1 MKIESAIRQINK
13 RVAEY
18 RDYFGNYSY
27 EYGYAKNLI
36 VTAIKNYVDPE
47 VVAKYTDKGIQI
59 SRSKS
64 TMSALYSNEALT
76 ESFFEV
82 WDKLKSF
89 GTVKS
94 IVNEYTGILDSSVP
108 ETEYDIPDSDMIQA
122 EIQQLSAETAKSV
135 FNDDDYYSWLQG
147 EIDEA
152 TAENRDY
159 LQAMFDKFKEE
170 APGVKKD
177 IKWEQIKDMYSDYQD
192 EFEDGVRKKAGV

>member
-18 RDYFGNYSY
+18 RDYFGKYSY

-36 VTAIKNYVDPE
+36 VTALKNYVDPE

-76 ESFFEV
+76 ESFFDV

-94 IVNEYTGILDSSVP
+94 ISEQYLDIVSSL
-108 ETEYDIPDSDMIQA
+108 DPDMQKA
-122 EIQQLSAETAKSV
+122 EIQELSADTAKSV

-152 TAENRDY
+152 TAENRDF
-159 LQAMFDKFKEE
+159 LQSMFDKFKEE

-177 IKWEQIKDMYSDYQD
+177 IKWEQIKDMYNDYQD

>member
-1 MKIESAIRQINK
+1 MKIESVLRQINK

-18 RDYFGNYSY
+18 KDYFGKYSY

-36 VTAIKNYVDPE
+36 VTALKNYVDPE
-47 VVAKYTDKGIQI
+47 AVAKYTSKGIQL
-59 SRSKS
+59 SRSKPTIS
-64 TMSALYSNEALT
+64 MLYENDILSENL
-76 ESFFEV
+76 FEV

-89 GTVKS
+89 GTVKQISEQYVDIVSS
-94 IVNEYTGILDSSVP
+94 I
-108 ETEYDIPDSDMIQA
+108 DSDMQKA
-122 EIQQLSAETAKSV
+122 EIQELSAETAKSV

-159 LQAMFDKFKEE
+159 LQTMFDKFKEE

>member
-1 MKIESAIRQINK
+1 MKIESALRQINK

-18 RDYFGNYSY
+18 KDYFGKYSY

-36 VTAIKNYVDPE
+36 VTALKDYVDPE
-47 VVAKYTDKGIQI
+47 AVAKYTGKGIQL
-59 SRSKS
+59 SRSKPVIS
-64 TMSALYSNEALT
+64 MLYDNEVLS
-76 ESFFEV
+76 ENLFEV
-82 WDKLKSF
+82 WDKLKAF

-108 ETEYDIPDSDMIQA
+108 ETEYDVSDNDMVKA

-135 FNDDDYYSWLQG
+135 FNDDDYYSWLMG

-152 TAENRDY
+152 TADNRDY
-159 LQAMFDKFKEE
+159 LQSMYDKFKEE

-177 IKWEQIKDMYSDYQD
+177 IKWEKIKDMYSDYQD

>member
-1 MKIESAIRQINK
+1 MKIESALRQINK

-18 RDYFGNYSY
+18 RDCFGKYSY

-36 VTAIKNYVDPE
+36 VTALKNYVDPE
-47 VVAKYTDKGIQI
+47 AIAKYTEKGVQL

-64 TMSALYSNEALT
+64 TLSMLYDNEVLS
-76 ESFFEV
+76 ESLFEV

-94 IVNEYTGILDSSVP
+94 LSDKYLDIVTSID
-108 ETEYDIPDSDMIQA
+108 PDMQKA

-135 FNDDDYYSWLQG
+135 FNDDDYYTWLQG

-152 TAENRDY
+152 TAENRDF
-159 LQAMFDKFKEE
+159 LQSMYDKFKEE
-170 APGVKKD
+170 APGVEKD

>member
-1 MKIESAIRQINK
+1 MTIESALRQINK

-18 RDYFGNYSY
+18 KDYFGKYSY

-36 VTAIKNYVDPE
+36 VTAIKNYYDPE
-47 VVAKYTDKGIQI
+47 VVAKYTPKGIQI

-64 TMSALYSNEALT
+64 TISAIHSNESLS
-76 ESFFEV
+76 ENILEV

-89 GTVKS
+89 GTVRAISEQYAGIVSS
-94 IVNEYTGILDSSVP
+94 ID
-108 ETEYDIPDSDMIQA
+108 PDMQKA
-122 EIQQLSAETAKSV
+122 EIQELSAETAKSV
-135 FNDDDYYSWLQG
+135 FNDDDYYNWLMG

-159 LQAMFDKFKEE
+159 LQSMYDKFKEE

-192 EFEDGVRKKAGV
+192 DFEDGVRKKAGV

>member
-1 MKIESAIRQINK
+1 MKIESAVRQINK

-18 RDYFGNYSY
+18 RDYFGKYSY

-36 VTAIKNYVDPE
+36 VTALKNYVDPE
-47 VVAKYTDKGIQI
+47 SVAKYTSKGIQL

-64 TMSALYSNEALT
+64 TISMLYDNDVLSENL
-76 ESFFEV
+76 FEV
-82 WDKLKSF
+82 WDKLKEF

-94 IVNEYTGILDSSVP
+94 LSEQYLDIVSS
-108 ETEYDIPDSDMIQA
+108 IDSDMQKA
-122 EIQQLSAETAKSV
+122 EIQELSADTAKSA
-135 FNDDDYYSWLQG
+135 FNDDDYYTWLQG

-152 TAENRDY
+152 TKENRDF
-159 LQAMFDKFKEE
+159 LQSMYDKFKEE

-177 IKWEQIKDMYSDYQD
+177 IKWEQIKDMYNDYQD

>member
-1 MKIESAIRQINK
+1 MVKLKIESALRQINK

-18 RDYFGNYSY
+18 RDCFGKYSY

-36 VTAIKNYVDPE
+36 VTALKNYVDPE
-47 VVAKYTDKGIQI
+47 AIAKYTEKGVQL

-64 TMSALYSNEALT
+64 TLSMLYDNEVLS
-76 ESFFEV
+76 ESLFEV

-94 IVNEYTGILDSSVP
+94 LSDKYLDIVTSID
-108 ETEYDIPDSDMIQA
+108 PDMQKA

-135 FNDDDYYSWLQG
+135 FNDDDYYTWLQG

-152 TAENRDY
+152 TAENRDF
-159 LQAMFDKFKEE
+159 LQSMYDKFKEE
-170 APGVKKD
+170 APGVEKD

>member
-1 MKIESAIRQINK
+1 MKIESALRQINK

-18 RDYFGNYSY
+18 KDYFGKYSY

-36 VTAIKNYVDPE
+36 VTALKDYVDPE
-47 VVAKYTDKGIQI
+47 AVAKYTGKGIQL
-59 SRSKS
+59 SRSKPVIS
-64 TMSALYSNEALT
+64 MLYDNEVLS
-76 ESFFEV
+76 ENLFEV
-82 WDKLKSF
+82 WDKLKAF

-108 ETEYDIPDSDMIQA
+108 ETEYDVSDNDMVKA

-135 FNDDDYYSWLQG
+135 FNDDDYYSWLHG

>member
-1 MKIESAIRQINK
+1 MTIESALRQINK

-18 RDYFGNYSY
+18 KDYFGKYSY

-36 VTAIKNYVDPE
+36 VTAIKNYYDPE
-47 VVAKYTDKGIQI
+47 VVVKYTPKGIQI

-64 TMSALYSNEALT
+64 TISAIYSNESLS
-76 ESFFEV
+76 ENILEV

-94 IVNEYTGILDSSVP
+94 IIKEYTGILDSSAP
-108 ETEYDIPDSDMIQA
+108 ETEYDIPDNDMIQA
-122 EIQQLSAETAKSV
+122 EIQELSAETAKSV

-159 LQAMFDKFKEE
+159 LQAMFDKFREK
-170 APGVKKD
+170 APGIKKD

>member
-1 MKIESAIRQINK
+1 MKIESALRQINK

-18 RDYFGNYSY
+18 KDYFGKYSY

-36 VTAIKNYVDPE
+36 VTALKDYVDPGA
-47 VVAKYTDKGIQI
+47 VAKYTEKGIQL

-64 TMSALYSNEALT
+64 VISMLYDNEVLS
-76 ESFFEV
+76 ENLFEV
-82 WDKLKSF
+82 WDKLKAF

-108 ETEYDIPDSDMIQA
+108 ETEYDVSDNDMVKA
-122 EIQQLSAETAKSV
+122 EIQQLSSETAKSV

-152 TAENRDY
+152 TAENRDF
-159 LQAMFDKFKEE
+159 LQSMFDKFKEE

>member
-1 MKIESAIRQINK
+1 MKIESVLRQINK

-18 RDYFGNYSY
+18 KDYFGNYSY

-36 VTAIKNYVDPE
+36 VTALKNYVDSE
-47 VVAKYTDKGIQI
+47 AIAKYTEKGIQL

-64 TMSALYSNEALT
+64 TLSTLYDNDALT
-76 ESFFEV
+76 ENLFDV

-94 IVNEYTGILDSSVP
+94 LSEQYLDIVSSI
-108 ETEYDIPDSDMIQA
+108 DPDMQKA
-122 EIQQLSAETAKSV
+122 EIQELSAETAKNV
-135 FNDDDYYSWLQG
+135 FNDDDYYTWVNSELN
-147 EIDEA
+147 EA
-152 TAENRDY
+152 TRENRDY
-159 LQAMFDKFKEE
+159 LQSMYDKFREE

-177 IKWEQIKDMYSDYQD
+177 IKWEQIRDMYSDYQD

>member
-1 MKIESAIRQINK
+1 MTIESALRQINK

-18 RDYFGNYSY
+18 KDYFGKYSY

-36 VTAIKNYVDPE
+36 VSAIKNYYDPE
-47 VVAKYTDKGIQI
+47 VVAKYTPKGIQI

-64 TMSALYSNEALT
+64 TISAIHSNESLS
-76 ESFFEV
+76 ENILEV

-89 GTVKS
+89 GTVRTIS
-94 IVNEYTGILDSSVP
+94 EQYAGIVSSV
-108 ETEYDIPDSDMIQA
+108 DPDMQKA
-122 EIQQLSAETAKSV
+122 EIQELSADTAKSV

-159 LQAMFDKFKEE
+159 LQSMFDKFKEE

-177 IKWEQIKDMYSDYQD
+177 IKWEQIKDMYNDYQD

>member
-1 MKIESAIRQINK
+1 MKIESALRQINK

-18 RDYFGNYSY
+18 RDYFGKYSY

-36 VTAIKNYVDPE
+36 VTALKNYVEPE
-47 VVAKYTDKGIQI
+47 AIAKYTGKGIQL

-64 TMSALYSNEALT
+64 ALSEFYDNDALT
-76 ESFFEV
+76 ENIFDV

-94 IVNEYTGILDSSVP
+94 ILNEYTAILDSGTP
-108 ETEYDIPDSDMIQA
+108 ETEYDVSDDDMVKA
-122 EIQQLSAETAKSV
+122 EVQQLSAETAKSV

-152 TAENRDY
+152 TAENRDF
-159 LQAMFDKFKEE
+159 LQSMYDKFKEE
-170 APGVKKD
+170 AKGVKKD

-192 EFEDGVRKKAGV
+192 DFEDGVRKKAGV

>member
-18 RDYFGNYSY
+18 RDYFGKYSY

-36 VTAIKNYVDPE
+36 VTALKNYVDPE

-59 SRSKS
+59 SRSKP
-64 TMSALYSNEALT
+64 TMSALYSNEVLT

-94 IVNEYTGILDSSVP
+94 ISEQYLDIVSSL
-108 ETEYDIPDSDMIQA
+108 DPDMQKA
-122 EIQQLSAETAKSV
+122 EIQELSAETAKSA

-152 TAENRDY
+152 TAENRDF
-159 LQAMFDKFKEE
+159 LQSMFDKFKEE

>member
-1 MKIESAIRQINK
+1 MKIESALRQINK

-18 RDYFGNYSY
+18 KDYFGDYSY

-36 VTAIKNYVDPE
+36 VTALKNYTEPE
-47 VVAKYTDKGIQI
+47 AIAKYTKKGIQL

-64 TMSALYSNEALT
+64 TISMLYDNEVLS
-76 ESFFEV
+76 ENIFGV
-82 WDKLKSF
+82 WDKLMSF

-94 IVNEYTGILDSSVP
+94 IVNEYTGILDSSAP
-108 ETEYDIPDSDMIQA
+108 ETEYDVPDSDMVQA

-135 FNDDDYYSWLQG
+135 FNDDDYYTWLQG

>member
-1 MKIESAIRQINK
+1 VVVKLKIESALRQINK

-18 RDYFGNYSY
+18 RDCFGKYSY

-36 VTAIKNYVDPE
+36 VTALKNYVDPE
-47 VVAKYTDKGIQI
+47 AIAKYTEKGVQL

-64 TMSALYSNEALT
+64 TLSMLYDNEVLS
-76 ESFFEV
+76 ESLFEV

-94 IVNEYTGILDSSVP
+94 LSDKYLDIVTSID
-108 ETEYDIPDSDMIQA
+108 PDMQKA

-135 FNDDDYYSWLQG
+135 FNDDDYYTWLQG

-152 TAENRDY
+152 TAENRDF
-159 LQAMFDKFKEE
+159 LQSMYDKFKEE
-170 APGVKKD
+170 APGVEKD

>member
-1 MKIESAIRQINK
+1 LKIESALRQINK

-18 RDYFGNYSY
+18 RDCFGKYSY

-36 VTAIKNYVDPE
+36 VTALKNYVDPE
-47 VVAKYTDKGIQI
+47 AIAKYTEKGVQL

-64 TMSALYSNEALT
+64 TLSMLYDNEVLS
-76 ESFFEV
+76 ESLFEV

-94 IVNEYTGILDSSVP
+94 LSDKYLDIVTSID
-108 ETEYDIPDSDMIQA
+108 PDMQKA

-135 FNDDDYYSWLQG
+135 FNDDDYYTWLQG

-152 TAENRDY
+152 TAENRDF
-159 LQAMFDKFKEE
+159 LQSMYDKFKEE
-170 APGVKKD
+170 APGVEKD